1 MSDWTI
7 RQAKPDELDTIAALI
22 VDAYAQYAA
31 HMSPDAWS
39 SFANEI
45 ANVRGRMSD
54 AELLVAELDGRII
67 GSVTVF
73 SGWRG
78 TQEGT
83 AGVRL
88 LAVPPEHRGS
98 GLGRALL
105 EACVDRAREAGKTRL
120 VMTTTQEM
128 GVLRDLTERMG
139 FRREPALDT
148 MPAPGVR
155 YEGFALDLTQ
165 EKGTAPEG
173 VVPE

>member
-1 MSDWTI
+1 MSAWTI
-7 RQAKPDELDTIAALI
+7 RPAREDELDTIASVI
-22 VDAYAQYAA
+22 VDAYAEYAV

-54 AELLVAELDGRII
+54 AELMVAEEDGRII

-78 TQEGT
+78 AQQGT

-105 EACVDRAREAGKTRL
+105 EACVKRAREAGKQRL

-128 GVLRDLTERMG
+128 AVLREFTERMG
-139 FRREPALDT
+139 FRREPALDH

-155 YEGFALDLTQ
+155 YEGFALDLND
-165 EKGTAPEG
+165 EEGT
-173 VVPE
+173 VQ

>member
-1 MSDWTI
+1 MSECTI
-7 RQAKPDELDTIAALI
+7 RPAGEDELDTVASLI
-22 VDAYAQYAA
+22 VDAYAEYAA

-39 SFANEI
+39 TFANDI
-45 ANVRGRMSD
+45 ANVRGRQRD
-54 AELLVAELDGRII
+54 ATLLVAEEEGQLV

-98 GLGRALL
+98 GVGRALL
-105 EACVDRAREAGKTRL
+105 QDCIERARRAGKRRL

-128 GVLRDLTERMG
+128 AVLRDLTERMG
-139 FRREPALDT
+139 FVREKDLDHE
-148 MPAPGVR
+148 PAPGVR
-155 YEGFALDLTQ
+155 YEGYALDL
-165 EKGTAPEG
+165 ENDEGTTP
-173 VVPE
+173 